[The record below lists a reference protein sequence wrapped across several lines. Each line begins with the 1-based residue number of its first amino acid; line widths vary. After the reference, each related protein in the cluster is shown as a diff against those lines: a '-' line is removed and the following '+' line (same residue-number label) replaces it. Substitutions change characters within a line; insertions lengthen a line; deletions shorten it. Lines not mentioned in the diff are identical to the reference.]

1 MAKTASFGKP
11 KPSVGMGTTIQVPM
25 TMPNMKRLLMERN
38 ICYNDRIFPI
48 QTTLMEHQ
56 TLKMHFRHH
65 LLYILAI
72 AVLIGTG
79 VLTIQSAITAGEL
92 SDLSIAANLRR

>member
-1 MAKTASFGKP
+1 
-11 KPSVGMGTTIQVPM
+11 
-25 TMPNMKRLLMERN
+25 
-38 ICYNDRIFPI
+38 
-48 QTTLMEHQ
+48 MEHQ